1 MRESFTPFFFP
12 EQLMNPTNEVVSP
25 NSLPL
30 RVFLCFL
37 WGSSLFLTPTNAQA
51 EVYSP
56 TELFE
61 MGVWEEGVWDVYATH
76 NLNAADT
83 TNADQVW
90 LNGGLGLALSGD
102 GVTVGVWDGGAVR
115 STHQAFNSVDLPDPR
130 GGEIG
135 DIELNATASRVAVID
150 NSSLSNHAT
159 HVAGTIGADND
170 VPGARG
176 MASQVFIRSRS
187 FSNDVNE
194 MAADASL
201 IDLSNHSY
209 GTIRGWHDTFVSTN
223 TSGSVHR
230 WYGNY
235 SLSGTE
241 DASFGRYSSRSR
253 SIDAVLYDNPHL
265 VSVWS
270 AGNDRNDSYV
280 NRANNGRF
288 VASFSGAP
296 SNFHES
302 LGGGLYVVSAA
313 TGHPIPGRDGDG
325 GTGFDSLS
333 NGGQTAKNVF
343 VVGATRDHTV
353 DPHNGA
359 SVSLTSFSSYGGTD
373 DGRIAPHIVGNGN
386 SLRSSTSASN
396 SSYGNLSG
404 TSMSAP
410 NVTGSLALLVEHW
423 RNEVGNDPTAASL
436 KALAM
441 HTATDVT
448 NGVARVGPDYSTG
461 YGLMNTAD
469 AALFVSD
476 FVQEPL
482 SIRDQHIFVDG
493 LGANDVFD
501 LTNLKV
507 VSHEVKAT
515 LVWTD
520 PEGVSRSGF
529 DNRTSVLVNDLDL
542 WMTDSQSNVFYPW
555 TLDIENPTA
564 SATRDKANHV
574 DIVEQVLID
583 SPSLGEILS
592 LSIGHTGS
600 LLNGLSQDFS
610 LVLEGV
616 VFIPE
621 PSSLFLFLSAMLAFR
636 LRR

>member
-1 MRESFTPFFFP
+1 
-12 EQLMNPTNEVVSP
+12 MNPNNKVIATLA
-25 NSLPL
+25 LPL
-30 RVFLCFL
+30 RLYLLLLL
-37 WGSSLFLTPTNAQA
+37 WGCNLLLIPANAQA
-51 EVYSP
+51 EVYTP
-56 TELFE
+56 AEILE
-61 MGVWEEGVWDVYATH
+61 MGTYEDGIWNVYATH

-90 LNGGLGLALSGD
+90 LNGGLGLSLSGD

-115 STHQAFNSVDLPDPR
+115 STHQAFNSVDLPAPR
-130 GGEIG
+130 SGELG
-135 DIELNATASRVAVID
+135 DIELSATAARVAVID
-150 NSSLSNHAT
+150 NVSISNHAT

-170 VPGARG
+170 LPSARG
-176 MASQVFIRSRS
+176 MADHVFIRSRS
-187 FSNDVNE
+187 FFNDVNE
-194 MAADASL
+194 LAADASL

-209 GTIRGWHDTFVSTN
+209 GTVRGWSDTFVSTN
-223 TSGSVHR
+223 TSGDVHR

-235 SLSGTE
+235 SQSSTE
-241 DASFGRYSSRSR
+241 DASFGRYSFSSR
-253 SIDAVLYDNPHL
+253 SIDAVLHDNPHL

-270 AGNDRNDSYV
+270 AGNDRNDSYI
-280 NRANNGRF
+280 NNANNGRF

-313 TGHPIPGRDGDG
+313 TGHPIPGSDGDG

-333 NGGQTAKNVF
+333 NGGQTAKNTF
-343 VVGATRDHTV
+343 VVGATADHTV

-359 SVSLTSFSSYGGTD
+359 TVSMTSFSSYGGTD
-373 DGRIAPHIVGNGN
+373 DGRLAPHVVANGN
-386 SLRSSTSASN
+386 FLRSSTSASDT
-396 SSYGNLSG
+396 SYGFLSG

-423 RNEVGNDPTAASL
+423 RNEIGNDPSAASL
-436 KALAM
+436 KALTM

-448 NGVARVGPDYSTG
+448 SSVATVGPDYSTG

-469 AALFVSD
+469 AASLVSD
-476 FVQEPL
+476 FVQKPFL
-482 SIRDQHIFVDG
+482 TRDQHIVVDF
-493 LGANDVFD
+493 LDANDVFD

-507 VSHEVKAT
+507 VDTEVKAT

-520 PEGVSRSGF
+520 PEGFSQIGF
-529 DNRTSVLVNDLDL
+529 DNRTSVLMNDLDL
-542 WMTDSQSNVFYPW
+542 WMTDAQNNMYYPW

-583 SPSLGEILS
+583 SPGLGEILS

-600 LLNGLSQDFS
+600 LLNGLPQDFS
-610 LVLEGV
+610 LILEGV

-621 PSSLFLFLSAMLAFR
+621 PSSLFLLLSALLAFR
-636 LRR
+636 TRQ